1 MFVTKFAYGFHLVS
15 TTSSAFPK
23 DHADS
28 GGEFLL
34 EVGTEILNIL

>member
-15 TTSSAFPK
+15 TTSNAFLK
-23 DHADS
+23 DNADS
-28 GGEFLL
+28 GGEDLL